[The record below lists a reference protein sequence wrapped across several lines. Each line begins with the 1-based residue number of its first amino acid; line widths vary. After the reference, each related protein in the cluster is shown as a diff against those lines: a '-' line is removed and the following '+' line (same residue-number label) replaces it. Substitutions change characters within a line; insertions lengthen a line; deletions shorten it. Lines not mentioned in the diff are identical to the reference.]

1 MSKYNWLMK
10 IDMHGTHYYIIMN
23 PKTRAQKQ
31 SMIEEVK
38 AELHTY
44 DPVSDKWKVEERLL
58 YKLINQGVTIKVYH
72 SLTSAKKGFASID
85 TASK

>member
-1 MSKYNWLMK
+1 MSKYRWLMK
-10 IDMHGTHYYIIMN
+10 IDMYGTHYYIIMN
-23 PKTRAQKQ
+23 PRTRTQKQ

-44 DPVSDKWKVEERLL
+44 DPVSDKWKVEQRLL

-72 SLTSAKKGFASID
+72 SLSSAKKAFASLD
-85 TASK
+85 TANH